1 MKNVMKI
8 LTKIFIVIFFAAMFS
23 LLIFG
28 CIDWKDIGTDKVCTE
43 MTGIYVSKR
52 EGTSHSWT
60 GKSYVTHHH
69 YYVSIKTEDGVVT
82 EFEDKPLYDEMSEN
96 SQITIY
102 KIDRYK
108 NDEYVDTKYSLS
120 DTEGH

>member
-1 MKNVMKI
+1 MKKVM
-8 LTKIFIVIFFAAMFS
+8 TKLVKFFTFLLFVAMFS
-23 LLIFG
+23 LLIFAF
-28 CIDWKDIGTDKVCTE
+28 IDWEDIGTDKVCTE
-43 MTGIYVSKR
+43 MTGTYVSKR
-52 EGTSHSWT
+52 EDTSHSWT

-69 YYVSIKTEDGVVT
+69 YYVSIRTEDGVVT
-82 EFEDKPLYDEMSEN
+82 EYEDKPLYDAMSEN

-120 DTEGH
+120 DMEGH